1 MLVVDVGGTSVKILA
16 TGQTEGRSFASGPRL
31 TPARMASGHSDSIAL
46 YSGQLW
52 INNREGLEPKLRIDV
67 KKGGAYGLSL
77 NKLDIPLGCIAA
89 LNSQF
94 TCIRMNDDSQM
105 THT

>member
-52 INNREGLEPKLRIDV
+52 INNREGLEPKQADLRIDV
-67 KKGGAYGLSL
+67 KEGGASVQSFDCTGY
-77 NKLDIPLGCIAA
+77 
-89 LNSQF
+89 
-94 TCIRMNDDSQM
+94 
-105 THT
+105 H